1 MEGITTNGASCCRSH
16 SNNSNSSSGGGDDD
30 SHGAGKQ
37 KEGSEAA
44 ACAAAGTGGSNMK
57 DDSIIMK
64 GDAGA
69 KAKDFAEY
77 FCSYA
82 FLYHQKQMLTDHRR
96 MFAYHEAISKNAE
109 AFKGKT
115 VVDVGTGTG
124 VLAVW
129 SAKAGASRVLAVE
142 FTDMAKMAKVIVA
155 RNGVSNI
162 VEVQQGSAEEMD
174 GVQPGSVDIIVSE
187 WMGYFLLRE
196 SMLDTVVRVREK
208 YLKKEGG
215 HMFPSHAT
223 MFWSLVEDERERQV
237 KAQEYHQAITDWH
250 AFTYETKQ
258 FYELDMAGLSSQYE
272 EEQRQYYLLSSA
284 WAELRAEQ
292 VVGTPVPI
300 LSLDLKTCT
309 FEDIK
314 GVPKTPFKFIIPK
327 DRTNGEGPVHVSGFA
342 GWFTTDFF
350 GNDPAKPLPC
360 PTTLS
365 TAPDMGYTH
374 WGQQVFH
381 LVKGLEL
388 NPGDVLEGTVS
399 MGRQEENARL
409 YEVEV
414 AFYVVREGLA
424 SEYVAHK
431 YQMP

>member
-1 MEGITTNGASCCRSH
+1 
-16 SNNSNSSSGGGDDD
+16 
-30 SHGAGKQ
+30 
-37 KEGSEAA
+37 
-44 ACAAAGTGGSNMK
+44 
-57 DDSIIMK
+57 
-64 GDAGA
+64 
-69 KAKDFAEY
+69 
-77 FCSYA
+77 
-82 FLYHQKQMLTDHRR
+82 
-96 MFAYHEAISKNAE
+96 
-109 AFKGKT
+109 
-115 VVDVGTGTG
+115 
-124 VLAVW
+124 
-129 SAKAGASRVLAVE
+129 
-142 FTDMAKMAKVIVA
+142 MAKMAKVIVA

-162 VEVQQGSAEEMD
+162 VEVQQGSAEEME
-174 GVQPGSVDIIVSE
+174 GVEPGSVDIIVSE

-223 MFWSLVEDERERQV
+223 MFWSLIDDERERQA
-237 KAQEYHQAITDWH
+237 KEQEFQQAITDWH

-258 FYELDMAGLSSQYE
+258 FYSLDMAGLSAQYE
-272 EEQRQYYLLSSA
+272 EEQKQYYLLSSA

-292 VVGTPVPI
+292 VVGTPAAI
-300 LSLDLKTCT
+300 LKLDLKTCT

-314 GVPKTPFKFIIPK
+314 GVPTTPFKFTIPD
-327 DRTNGEGPVHVSGFA
+327 DRTDGPVRVSGFA

-350 GNDPAKPLPC
+350 GNDEEKPLPC

-381 LVKGLEL
+381 LVEGLEL
-388 NPGDVLEGTVS
+388 NPGDALEGTVS
-399 MGRQEENARL
+399 MGRQEGNARL

-414 AFYVVREGLA
+414 TFYVLRGGLA
-424 SEYVAHK
+424 CEYVAHK